1 MNIKSDY
8 IIVGAGSAGCVLAS
22 RLTENPKCT
31 VTLIEAGGNDIN
43 PLIHIPAGY
52 VKTMLNPNINWM
64 YKTQSSSVLNNRN
77 IDFPRGKVLGGSSS
91 INGLNFIRGQKED
104 FDDWEKLGAKGWDY
118 RSVLPSF
125 RRLENYKQQ

>member
-31 VTLIEAGGNDIN
+31 VTLIEAGGHDIN

-64 YKTQSSSVLNNRN
+64 YKTQSIQNLKKHLTH
-77 IDFPRGKVLGGSSS
+77 F
-91 INGLNFIRGQKED
+91 GL
-104 FDDWEKLGAKGWDY
+104 
-118 RSVLPSF
+118 
-125 RRLENYKQQ
+125 